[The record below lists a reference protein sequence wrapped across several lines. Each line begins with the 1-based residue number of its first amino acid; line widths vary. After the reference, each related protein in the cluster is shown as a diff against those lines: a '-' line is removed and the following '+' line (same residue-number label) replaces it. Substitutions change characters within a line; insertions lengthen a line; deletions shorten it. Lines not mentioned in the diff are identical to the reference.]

1 MTNIET
7 TATSSST
14 VPALS
19 CVHTK
24 GLAIMSNK
32 NTEAPINVTERT
44 KLYTLLSTI
53 VEKAMASKAAMLTTS
68 DTRASGIK

>member
-1 MTNIET
+1 
-7 TATSSST
+7 
-14 VPALS
+14 
-19 CVHTK
+19 
-24 GLAIMSNK
+24 MSNK